1 MNTLLRSGNV
11 VIFIYFVIS
20 VILAFSSYVIAQNL
34 IISGLIL
41 ITYLIYFL
49 GYFDSYYKKNDFIS
63 KRYTECYNFINTF
76 IISLSI
82 KGTLLSSLEACELNQ
97 KETLKEALKKIEH
110 INIEERLI
118 YLGKYF
124 PFYIYDLF
132 LNIISLHQEQGGDIL
147 FSSKHLLK
155 ESRIIEE
162 QKDQIFKSSIRKL
175 GEIIILWGLTIV
187 ILIVIRFAL
196 SQFYDIILKNAFFGL
211 SIGLFYAYMLFS
223 LHFSLKRIFKT
234 TVKGVKEIEK
244 IKKAKRQHKNKK
256 QQA

>member
-1 MNTLLRSGNV
+1 MTIL
-11 VIFIYFVIS
+11 IYFLIS
-20 VILAFSSYVIAQNL
+20 IILAFSSYIIAQNF

-41 ITYLIYFL
+41 AIYLIYFF
-49 GYFDSYYKKNDFIS
+49 GYFDSYYKKNIFIS

-82 KGTLLSSLEACELNQ
+82 KGTLLSSLEACELNRSA
-97 KETLKEALKKIEH
+97 TLTEALKKIEH
-110 INIEERLI
+110 MGIEERLI

-155 ESRIIEE
+155 EIRIIEE
-162 QKDQIFKSSIRKL
+162 QKDQVFKSSIRKL
-175 GEIIILWGLTIV
+175 GEIIILWGLTVV

-196 SQFYDIILKNAFFGL
+196 TQFYNIILKNAFFGI

-244 IKKAKRQHKNKK
+244 VKKVKHKHKLKRKEN
-256 QQA
+256 